1 MYQLERLNR
10 FHKVHD
16 LYYET
21 ALSEIKNGK
30 KQSHWIWFI
39 FPQIKGL
46 GKTETSQY
54 YAIENREEALAFLSD
69 AVLGNHIREISSV
82 LLKNKSS
89 NPIEIMGIP
98 DNLKLC
104 SSMTLFYN
112 VSGEKVFFDVLEKYY
127 SGQQDKRTLKILNM

>member
-10 FHKVHD
+10 FHKAHD

-21 ALSEIKNGK
+21 ALTEMKNGK
-30 KQSHWIWFI
+30 KQSHWMWFI

-46 GKTETSQY
+46 GKTEISQY

-69 AVLGNHIREISSV
+69 VVLGNHIREISSV
-82 LLKNKSS
+82 LLKNINS

-127 SGQQDKRTLKILNM
+127 SGKQDKRTLKILNM